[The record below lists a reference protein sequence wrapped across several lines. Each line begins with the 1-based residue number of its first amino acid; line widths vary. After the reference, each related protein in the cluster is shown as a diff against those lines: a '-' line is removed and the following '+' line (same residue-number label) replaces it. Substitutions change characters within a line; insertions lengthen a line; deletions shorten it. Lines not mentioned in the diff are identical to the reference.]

1 MKFTLLKN
9 RDLNNVVY
17 SVLSYVITP
26 VILIVSTPLL
36 LDNLGGSRYGIWVLI
51 NSLINVLGISN
62 FGLGNAF
69 IKIGSEYEASKDQL
83 GFNQLFTVSFTLS
96 IILAIAISLS
106 TYLFGGYIFPV
117 FFDNTGIEEMMPVAH
132 LVGGIVGLRIINSV
146 ISGSY
151 MARQRYDLNS
161 KISIGFNLFTSII
174 FTILAILFKDIQVLV
189 LSLFISTIAL
199 LLINIFIAK
208 HNNPQLVF
216 KLAIRKPTLQKI
228 IGYGIYSW
236 LQLIISAI
244 NSQAD
249 KLIVGGLL
257 GPAAL
262 GYYSVCMQLVAK
274 IHEIPTA
281 AAAFLVPKFST
292 LYELRDGENIRSV
305 YSKAML
311 YKSIFIIASGILAFI
326 LAPQILGIWIG
337 SDFAGKHADL
347 FRLLTIATSIG
358 AFGVIPYYCLNGT
371 GFVRFNTIISLAT
384 SGSSIILLFLLAPQ
398 FGDIGIGLSK
408 LVSIPLVIVS
418 IYVIRNKVFRR
429 NAAGE
434 ETDAQMNG
442 LNVKAQ

>member
-1 MKFTLLKN
+1 MKFTFYKN
-9 RDLNNVVY
+9 RDLNNVLY
-17 SVLSYVITP
+17 SILSYVITP

-36 LDNLGGSRYGIWVLI
+36 LEHLGASKYGIWVLI
-51 NSLINVLGISN
+51 NSLISVLGISN

-69 IKIGSEYEASKDQL
+69 IKIGSEYEASKDQI
-83 GFNQLFTVSFTLS
+83 GFNQLFRVSFTLS
-96 IILAIAISLS
+96 IILAIVVSLS
-106 TYLFGGYIFPV
+106 TYLFGGYILPL
-117 FFDNTGIEEMMPVAH
+117 FFDSTGIREMMSVTH
-132 LVGGIVGLRIINSV
+132 LVGGIVGLRIVNSI

-151 MARQRYDLNS
+151 MARQRYDINS
-161 KISIGFNLFTSII
+161 KISIAFNLFTSII
-174 FTILAILFKDIQVLV
+174 FTFLAVLFKDIRVLV
-189 LSLFISTIAL
+189 FSLFISTIAL
-199 LLINIFIAK
+199 LLFNILVAK
-208 HNNPQLVF
+208 YNNPQLVF
-216 KLAIRKPTLQKI
+216 KLAMRKSTLQKI

-249 KLIVGGLL
+249 KLIVGGML

-281 AAAFLVPKFST
+281 ASAFLVPKFSA
-292 LYELRDGENIRSV
+292 LYEHKDVDNIRSV
-305 YSKAML
+305 YSRAML
-311 YKSIFIIASGILAFI
+311 YKSIFIIFSGIFAFI

-337 SDFAGKHADL
+337 SNFAEQHADL
-347 FRLLTIATSIG
+347 FKMLTIATSVG

-384 SGSSIILLFLLAPQ
+384 SASSIMLLYLMAPK

-408 LVSIPLVIVS
+408 LVSIPLVIIS
-418 IYVIRNKVFRR
+418 IYVIRNKVFKL
-429 NAAGE
+429 NAVGE
-434 ETDAQMNG
+434 ESNSQINE